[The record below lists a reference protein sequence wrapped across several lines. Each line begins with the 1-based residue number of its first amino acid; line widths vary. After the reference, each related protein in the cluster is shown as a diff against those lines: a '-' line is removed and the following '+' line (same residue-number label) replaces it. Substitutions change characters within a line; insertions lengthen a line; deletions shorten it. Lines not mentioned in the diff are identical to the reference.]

1 MKNDIDYFIDYI
13 EKFSVFITHSVGY
26 KPSLS
31 RQYLEDARRAWID
44 DISRVSDREMSGE
57 ELDHFK
63 HASHLCFW
71 LRRMGPILE
80 VLQIDPGIP
89 PDTVGDK
96 GKELELILKYR
107 NEYLAFQV
115 GLFMCG
121 DFEADDKHPKIDHDY
136 LLTFCHFMRYK
147 HVSPHAIFLIYKS
160 LFVAKEVPY
169 FSESYLEM
177 IDA

>member
-1 MKNDIDYFIDYI
+1 
-13 EKFSVFITHSVGY
+13 
-26 KPSLS
+26 
-31 RQYLEDARRAWID
+31 
-44 DISRVSDREMSGE
+44 MSGK

-80 VLQIDPGIP
+80 VFPIDSKIP

-121 DFEADDKHPKIDHDY
+121 DFEADDKHPKIDYDY

-160 LFVAKEVPY
+160 LFMVKEPPY
-169 FSESYLEM
+169 FSESYLNM
-177 IDA
+177 IQSIK